1 MRRRLDKSHDFA
13 LLLQPAAD
21 HFFENTLTA
30 FGVIALAV
38 DDSQASVTADHRCT
52 DEGRDGVARL
62 VNEETVQVNVILH
75 CPFTAI
81 ELAGNIRRHVRA
93 AEHEAVIALEKHHR
107 IAQV

>member
-1 MRRRLDKSHDFA
+1 M
-13 LLLQPAAD
+13 
-21 HFFENTLTA
+21 TA

-107 IAQV
+107 IALV

>member
-1 MRRRLDKSHDFA
+1 MRRRLDKGHNFA

-21 HFFENTLTA
+21 HFFKNTLTA

-38 DDSQASVTADHRCT
+38 DDSQASVAADHRCT

-62 VNEETVQVNVILH
+62 VNEETVQVNMILH
-75 CPFTAI
+75 RPFTAI

-93 AEHEAVIALEKHHR
+93 AEHQAVVALKKHHWIAL
-107 IAQV
+107 V